1 MGKLYESIT
10 PELATFIQAQRLF
23 FVASAPL
30 AAEGHVNLSPKG
42 QDSLRILG
50 PRTVAYL
57 DLTGSGVET
66 IAHARENGR
75 ITLLFCALEGPPKL
89 LRLYGRARVV
99 EVGDPHFAPLIAHFP
114 ALPGARAILVVEVL
128 RLADSCGFGVP
139 LFRYEGERR
148 QLVDWAERKGP
159 AGISEY
165 QQAKNRQS
173 IDQLPGLRPR

>member
-10 PELATFIQAQRLF
+10 AELAAFIQAQRLF

-30 AAEGHVNLSPKG
+30 AAEGHINLSPKG
-42 QDSLRILG
+42 HDCLRILG

-99 EVGDPHFAPLIAHFP
+99 EVGDPHFAPLLEHFP
-114 ALPGARAILVVEVL
+114 ALPGVRAILVVEVL

-148 QLVDWAERKGP
+148 QLVEWAERKGP

-165 QQAKNRQS
+165 QQAKNRHS